1 MGGYN
6 KKRIYNM
13 YLMLSKDSLQIH
25 KIKCIKFWPLHYLPN
40 LCKVNQYFNVLG
52 ASVNESIVGEQ
63 TISGRS
69 SAYEAET
76 GTVTSRP
83 SQSLPLSSEASEWE
97 ATNAKLHSLRL
108 SLLNQLVTFM
118 PSLREVGGPRCIPFM
133 QVILM
138 LTTGKFKCAIEPETE
153 IDLC

>member
-1 MGGYN
+1 M
-6 KKRIYNM
+6 
-13 YLMLSKDSLQIH
+13 
-25 KIKCIKFWPLHYLPN
+25 
-40 LCKVNQYFNVLG
+40 
-52 ASVNESIVGEQ
+52 GEQ

-138 LTTGKFKCAIEPETE
+138 LTTGKFKCAIEPEAE

>member
-1 MGGYN
+1 MIFYITGSDDDEEEEGSTAAMDGSALRTPPADAEPIEPGSGGG
-6 KKRIYNM
+6 
-13 YLMLSKDSLQIH
+13 SES
-25 KIKCIKFWPLHYLPN
+25 
-40 LCKVNQYFNVLG
+40 G

-153 IDLC
+153 MDLC

>member
-1 MGGYN
+1 MTKDDEVG
-6 KKRIYNM
+6 IPS
-13 YLMLSKDSLQIH
+13 LSSIL
-25 KIKCIKFWPLHYLPN
+25 LA
-40 LCKVNQYFNVLG
+40 VNPYFNVLG

-138 LTTGKFKCAIEPETE
+138 LTTGKFKCAIEPEAE